1 MIMDNTTAEKAPT
14 SWAIFAPVLL
24 ELLAR
29 HPPPKSA
36 EIRAFC
42 ALFNQ
47 DKHLLSIRPCLT
59 SPLLRKLFAVL
70 PGIPWFRS
78 EERLTAFEAWSSKG
92 MHNVG
97 IIPV

>member
-29 HPPPKSA
+29 HPPAKSA

-42 ALFNQ
+42 ARFNQ
-47 DKHLLSIRPCLT
+47 DKHLLSIRPCLR
-59 SPLLRKLFAVL
+59 SPLL
-70 PGIPWFRS
+70 
-78 EERLTAFEAWSSKG
+78 
-92 MHNVG
+92 
-97 IIPV
+97 